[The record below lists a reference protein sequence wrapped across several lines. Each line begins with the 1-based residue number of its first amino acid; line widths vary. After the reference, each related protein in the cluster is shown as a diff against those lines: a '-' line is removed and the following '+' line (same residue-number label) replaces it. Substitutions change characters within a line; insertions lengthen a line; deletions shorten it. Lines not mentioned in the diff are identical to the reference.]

1 LRSDASIS
9 GQPPGSPFVRESLRT
24 ASFCK
29 RCPQRVKVGRSQVI
43 DSLLSAERAN
53 DSFARSMINL
63 KCPQR
68 YFVVVKQM
76 LFVGKEMIT
85 TIT

>member
-1 LRSDASIS
+1 
-9 GQPPGSPFVRESLRT
+9 
-24 ASFCK
+24 
-29 RCPQRVKVGRSQVI
+29 
-43 DSLLSAERAN
+43 
-53 DSFARSMINL
+53 MINL